1 VMPVPHAGG
10 GVHNPQDILDRIVE
24 AAAL

>member
-1 VMPVPHAGG
+1 VPHAGG
-10 GVHNPQDILDRIVE
+10 GVHNPKDILNRILE